1 MKVIVLGSGV
11 IGVTTAYFLAR
22 DGHQV
27 TVLERNS
34 SSALACSYANGGQ
47 LSYSHVEPWAS
58 KSSLYSIIKAKF
70 SLSSFFAIS
79 NIFDSEFLKWSFE
92 FIKNSSDKKNQE
104 NSKKLFTLGGYSKKA
119 LADILKEES
128 DLEFNYKSEGILHF
142 FRTEKSFEAA
152 IKQAEFHSSFG
163 CKTQILTKDECV
175 KKEPTLVKLYDE
187 KKLAGGIFYEADASG
202 NSYLFV
208 KSLEKICREKYGVVF
223 EYETEIRN
231 ILTNYKKITGIYTNK
246 GVFVADRYVSA
257 LGAYSNKILKG
268 IGIHSKIYPL
278 RGYSLSIAADQ
289 EFIAPN
295 LALTDPEN
303 KVVYSRIGNIFR
315 AAGTVEICGF
325 KAKKNKKLLRFLT
338 ENIKASFS
346 DFGNLNKV
354 SDWSGFRPFRPNSIP
369 LVCQVK
375 KYQNFFINSG
385 HGSLGWTLS
394 AGSARIIADLVLDK
408 KNVEFSFLEEEET
421 SIYSK
426 K

>member
-27 TVLERNS
+27 TVLERNN

-79 NIFDSEFLKWSFE
+79 NIFDAEFLKWFLE
-92 FIKNSSDKKNQE
+92 FIKNSADKKNQE
-104 NSKKLFTLGGYSKKA
+104 NSKKLFTLGRYSKKA
-119 LADILKEES
+119 LANILKEES
-128 DLEFNYKSEGILHF
+128 DLEFSYKSEGILHF
-142 FRTEKSFEAA
+142 FRTEKTFEAS

-163 CKTQILTKDECV
+163 CKTQILTKEECV

-202 NSYLFV
+202 DSFLFV

-223 EYETEIRN
+223 EYDTEIRN

-246 GVFVADRYVSA
+246 GVLVADKYVSA
-257 LGAYSNKILKG
+257 MGAFSNKILKG

-295 LALTDPEN
+295 LALTDSEN

-315 AAGTVEICGF
+315 AAGTVEICGS

-338 ENIKASFS
+338 ENIKASFC

-354 SDWSGFRPFRPNSIP
+354 LVWSGFRPFRPNSIP

-394 AGSARIIADLVLDK
+394 AGSAKIIADLVVDK
-408 KNVEFSFLEEEET
+408 KNAEFSFLEEEEI